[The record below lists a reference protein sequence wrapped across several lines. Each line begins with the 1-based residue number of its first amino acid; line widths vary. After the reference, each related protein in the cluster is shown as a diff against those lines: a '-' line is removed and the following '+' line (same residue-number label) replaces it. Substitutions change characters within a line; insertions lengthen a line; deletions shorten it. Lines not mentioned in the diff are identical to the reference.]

1 MLTKTRSLPRPI
13 QLWIITLAHMF
24 EYIEKKIEKKM
35 RTIMNKSNKIRFASR
50 LRMFIGA
57 ELSKRAIS
65 KTVGAIK
72 CTRWSNIPE
81 QFCINLGLDP
91 KCKIYSFHFRTYN
104 YENNQIDGC
113 VNMGFTVGGGPN
125 AKIDTHI
132 HKENDELYNKYLSEC
147 IAIAKDEDIIFSIR
161 QLF

>member
-1 MLTKTRSLPRPI
+1 MLTKTQSLPRPI

-24 EYIEKKIEKKM
+24 EYIEKKIEKRM
-35 RTIMNKSNKIRFASR
+35 RTIMNKNNKIRFASR

-72 CTRWSNIPE
+72 CRKLHKLPE
-81 QFCINLGLDP
+81 EVYVDLGLDLN
-91 KCKIYSFHFRTYN
+91 CKIYSFHFHTYN
-104 YENNQIDGC
+104 YDNNQIDGC

-125 AKIDTHI
+125 AKIEI